1 MSDANGNVLMSVAE
15 IELLRCVFEA
25 TCAEHQIPREGSCAE
40 HLARFLMFEFNL
52 STSTE
57 SSPWLS
63 RSRSDALPLATRT
76 RRSLC

>member
-1 MSDANGNVLMSVAE
+1 MSDTNGNVLMSVAE

-57 SSPWLS
+57 SSL
-63 RSRSDALPLATRT
+63 LAAVDEVYL
-76 RRSLC
+76 RRAPPHEES

>member
-25 TCAEHQIPREGSCAE
+25 TCAEHQIPRDGTCAE
-40 HLARFLMFEFNL
+40 HLARFLMSEFNM

-57 SSPWLS
+57 SSLLAAVDEVYL
-63 RSRSDALPLATRT
+63 RSAPTQEKR
-76 RRSLC
+76 

>member
-57 SSPWLS
+57 CSL
-63 RSRSDALPLATRT
+63 LADVDEVYL
-76 RRSLC
+76 RRAPPHEES